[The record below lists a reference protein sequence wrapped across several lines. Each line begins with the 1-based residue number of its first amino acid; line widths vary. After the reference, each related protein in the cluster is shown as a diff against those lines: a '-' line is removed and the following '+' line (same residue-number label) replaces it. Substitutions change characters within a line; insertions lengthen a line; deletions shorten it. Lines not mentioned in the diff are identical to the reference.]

1 MARPGQPWGRGDGQ
15 PERDVRELVRRVAG
29 LRDDADPNFQLA
41 LNFAWSNFRFHRFLD
56 VNSHKIQK
64 TVEGIYEKFIVHS
77 DLSRA
82 ESWKRLTEAFLNAP
96 LPSVQ
101 QVKTDA
107 HYSVLSLLL
116 CLSDSPSN
124 SSYVATPREKE
135 VEEEDGP
142 DWGRYLL
149 EGEEIDLGPRADTP
163 DWSEESEDEDDQQ
176 PLSREDS
183 GIQVDRT
190 PLEEQEQ
197 HRGLGPP
204 TSWKDEPEGRSWL
217 EQHVVRQYWAARPTR
232 TPHSLHLHA
241 NLAAVWEQHLCS
253 SDPLYVPDDRILVT
267 ETQVIRETLWL
278 LSGVKKLFIFPLVDG
293 KVTVRSNIT
302 VSHLTQSCLRSV
314 LEQVAAY
321 GQVVFRLQEFIDE
334 VRGHGPESALPGSG
348 PVPKKPTEAP
358 FRTYQAFMWAL
369 YKYFISFKEELTE
382 IEKCIIRNDTTMT
395 LAIVVDKLSPRLAQL
410 KVLHKVFSTGVA
422 EVPPDT
428 RNVVRASHLLNTLY
442 KAILEY
448 DTVGEASEQT
458 VSLLFSL
465 WVDTVRPYLQT
476 VDEWIVHG
484 HLWDGAKE
492 FIIQRNKSVPVSHR
506 DFWYATY
513 TLYSVSEKT
522 EHEERTSDSAS
533 ASSGSDQGAPARQH
547 TMVSF
552 LKPVLKQIIMAGK
565 SMQLLKNLQCA
576 ESTAGQAAARD
587 AERKSLYT
595 LFLESVQSRLRR
607 GDDSSPRVLGEQ
619 QVSKESL
626 LHMQPVAGS
635 HRELDDVHDP
645 LLAINFA
652 RLYLEQSDFHEK
664 FASGDICVDR
674 SSESVTCRTFE
685 LTLRSCLYPHI
696 DKQYLECCGSLMHT
710 LKKDYRLVEYLQAMR
725 NFFLME
731 GGDTMYDFYTSIF
744 DKIRE
749 KETWQNVSF
758 LNVQLQEAV
767 GQRYPED
774 SARLSISFENVDTAK
789 KKLPVHILDGLTL
802 SYKVPWPVDIVISLE
817 CQKIYNQVFL
827 LLLQIK
833 WAKYSLDV
841 LLFGGKTLP
850 AGEQTSAAAKPPLR
864 AGLAGE
870 QDSLAGLGPQKDL
883 ARQQVHRMFLLRVKL
898 MHFVNSLH
906 NYIMTRVRVGPPPP
920 HTRVG
925 TCSGVL
931 WTQLRVEVLES
942 VSRSSRSTCVLSP
955 LGLQVSFVKEAIM
968 KVLNLALMFAEGWQ
982 AGLGA
987 WRMESIEKMESDFK
1001 NCHMFLVT
1009 ILNKAVCRGSFPHLE
1024 SLALSLMAGME
1035 HS

>member
-1 MARPGQPWGRGDGQ
+1 MARHGPPLSWLDAQQ
-15 PERDVRELVRRVAG
+15 ERDVRELVRGVAG
-29 LRDDADPNFQLA
+29 LPDEADPNFQLA

-56 VNSHKIQK
+56 VNSHKIEK
-64 TVEGIYEKFIVHS
+64 TIEGIYEKFIIHS
-77 DLSRA
+77 DLSKA
-82 ESWKRLTEAFLNAP
+82 ASWKRLTEEFLNAP
-96 LPSVQ
+96 LPSI
-101 QVKTDA
+101 
-107 HYSVLSLLL
+107 
-116 CLSDSPSN
+116 
-124 SSYVATPREKE
+124 KE
-135 VEEEDGP
+135 
-142 DWGRYLL
+142 
-149 EGEEIDLGPRADTP
+149 IKN
-163 DWSEESEDEDDQQ
+163 WSEESEEENDQL

-183 GIQVDRT
+183 GIQIDRT
-190 PLEEQEQ
+190 PLEEQDQ
-197 HRGLGPP
+197 NRKLDPCI
-204 TSWKDEPEGRSWL
+204 SWKADEPDDRSWL
-217 EQHVVRQYWAARPTR
+217 EHHVVHQYWTARPSQF
-232 TPHSLHLHA
+232 PHSLHLHS
-241 NLAAVWEQHLCS
+241 NLAAVWDQHLYS
-253 SDPLYVPDDRILVT
+253 SDPLYVPDDRVLVT

-278 LSGVKKLFIFPLVDG
+278 LSGVKKLFIFQLIDG
-293 KVTVRSNIT
+293 KVTVRNNIIVT
-302 VSHLTQSCLRSV
+302 HLTHSCLRSV
-314 LEQVAAY
+314 LEQIAAY
-321 GQVVFRLQEFIDE
+321 GQVVFRLQQFIDE
-334 VRGHGPESALPGSG
+334 VMGHSSESMLPGSG
-348 PVPKKPTEAP
+348 SVPKKSTEAP

-369 YKYFISFKEELTE
+369 YKYFISFKEELAE
-382 IEKCIIRNDTTMT
+382 IEKCIINNDATIT
-395 LAIVVDKLSPRLAQL
+395 LAIVVDKLAPRLAQL

-448 DTVGEASEQT
+448 DDVGEASEQT

-465 WVDTVRPYLQT
+465 WVETVRPYLQT

-484 HLWDGAKE
+484 HLWDGARE
-492 FIIQRNKSVPVSHR
+492 FIIQRNKNVPVNHR

-522 EHEERTSDSAS
+522 ENEEKMSDNAS
-533 ASSGSDQGAPARQH
+533 ASSGSDQGPSSRQH

-576 ESTAGQAAARD
+576 ESTTCQAGARD

-595 LFLESVQSRLRR
+595 LFLESVQSRLRH
-607 GDDSSPRVLGEQ
+607 GEDSTPQVLTEQ
-619 QVSKESL
+619 QATKENL
-626 LHMQPVAGS
+626 MKMQSIAER
-635 HRELDDVHDP
+635 HLELDDVHDP

-652 RLYLEQSDFHEK
+652 RMYLEQSDFHEK
-664 FASGDICVDR
+664 FAGGDVCVDR
-674 SSESVTCRTFE
+674 SSESVTCQTFE

-696 DKQYLECCGSLMHT
+696 DKQYLDCCGNLMQT

-774 SARLSISFENVDTAK
+774 SSRLSISFENVDTAK

-841 LLFGGKTLP
+841 LLFGELVST
-850 AGEQTSAAAKPPLR
+850 AEKPRLQE
-864 AGLAGE
+864 GLVRE
-870 QDSLAGLGPQKDL
+870 QDTVAQFGPQKEPILHSTGLEFQHQVEEAKDL
-883 ARQQVHRMFLLRVKL
+883 DQLIKIHYRYLSTIHDRCLLREK
-898 MHFVNSLH
+898 
-906 NYIMTRVRVGPPPP
+906 
-920 HTRVG
+920 
-925 TCSGVL
+925 
-931 WTQLRVEVLES
+931 
-942 VSRSSRSTCVLSP
+942 
-955 LGLQVSFVKEAIM
+955 VSFVKEAIM
-968 KVLNLALMFAEGWQ
+968 KVLNLALMFADGWQ
-982 AGLGA
+982 AGLGT

-1035 HS
+1035 QS

>member
-1 MARPGQPWGRGDGQ
+1 MARHGPPLSWVDAQQ
-15 PERDVRELVRRVAG
+15 ERDVRELVRGVAG
-29 LRDDADPNFQLA
+29 LPDEADPNFQLA

-56 VNSHKIQK
+56 VNSHKIEK
-64 TVEGIYEKFIVHS
+64 TIEGIYEKFIIHS
-77 DLSRA
+77 DLSKA
-82 ESWKRLTEAFLNAP
+82 ASWKRLTEEFLNAP
-96 LPSVQ
+96 LPSIKEI
-101 QVKTDA
+101 KTDA
-107 HYSVLSLLL
+107 HYSILSLLL

-124 SSYVATPREKE
+124 SNYVETPRDKE
-135 VEEEDGP
+135 VEKKDDF
-142 DWGRYLL
+142 DWGKYLM
-149 EGEEIDLGPRADTP
+149 EGEEMDIGPYMDTP
-163 DWSEESEDEDDQQ
+163 NWSEESEEENDQL

-190 PLEEQEQ
+190 PLEEQDQ
-197 HRGLGPP
+197 NRKLDPCI
-204 TSWKDEPEGRSWL
+204 SWKADEPDDRSWL
-217 EQHVVRQYWAARPTR
+217 EHHVVHQYWTARPSQF
-232 TPHSLHLHA
+232 PHSLHLHS
-241 NLAAVWEQHLCS
+241 NLAAVWDQHLYS
-253 SDPLYVPDDRILVT
+253 SDPLYVPDDRVLVT

-278 LSGVKKLFIFPLVDG
+278 LSGVKKLFIFQLIDG
-293 KVTVRSNIT
+293 KVTVRNNIIVT
-302 VSHLTQSCLRSV
+302 HLTHSCLRSV
-314 LEQVAAY
+314 LEQIAAY
-321 GQVVFRLQEFIDE
+321 GQVVFRLQQFIDE
-334 VRGHGPESALPGSG
+334 VMGHSSESMLPGSG
-348 PVPKKPTEAP
+348 SVPKKSTEAP

-369 YKYFISFKEELTE
+369 YKYFISFKEELAE
-382 IEKCIIRNDTTMT
+382 IEKCIINNDATIT
-395 LAIVVDKLSPRLAQL
+395 LAIVVDKLAPRLAQL

-448 DTVGEASEQT
+448 DDVGEASEQT

-465 WVDTVRPYLQT
+465 WVETVRPYLQT

-484 HLWDGAKE
+484 HLWDGARE
-492 FIIQRNKSVPVSHR
+492 FIIQRNKNVPVNHR

-522 EHEERTSDSAS
+522 ENEEKMSDNAS
-533 ASSGSDQGAPARQH
+533 ASSGSDQGPSSRQH

-576 ESTAGQAAARD
+576 ESTTCQAGARD

-595 LFLESVQSRLRR
+595 LFLESVQSRLRH
-607 GDDSSPRVLGEQ
+607 GEDSTPQVLTEQ
-619 QVSKESL
+619 QATKENL
-626 LHMQPVAGS
+626 MKMQSIAER
-635 HRELDDVHDP
+635 HLELDDVHDP

-652 RLYLEQSDFHEK
+652 RMYLEQSDFHEK
-664 FASGDICVDR
+664 FAGGDVCVDR
-674 SSESVTCRTFE
+674 SSESVTCQTFE

-696 DKQYLECCGSLMHT
+696 DKQYLDCCGNLMQT

-774 SARLSISFENVDTAK
+774 SSRLSISFENVDTAK

-841 LLFGGKTLP
+841 LLFGELVST
-850 AGEQTSAAAKPPLR
+850 AEKPRLQE
-864 AGLAGE
+864 GLVRE
-870 QDSLAGLGPQKDL
+870 QDTVAQFGPQKEPV
-883 ARQQVHRMFLLRVKL
+883 RQQIHRMFLLRVKL

-906 NYIMTRVRVGPPPP
+906 NYIMTRV
-920 HTRVG
+920 
-925 TCSGVL
+925 
-931 WTQLRVEVLES
+931 
-942 VSRSSRSTCVLSP
+942 
-955 LGLQVSFVKEAIM
+955 SFVKEAIM
-968 KVLNLALMFAEGWQ
+968 KVLNLALMFADGWQ
-982 AGLGA
+982 AGLGT

-1035 HS
+1035 QS

>member
-1 MARPGQPWGRGDGQ
+1 MAGIRLQRSRLQ
-15 PERDVRELVRRVAG
+15 QELEVRELVRHVTG
-29 LRDDADPNFQLA
+29 LRDEADPNFQLA
-41 LNFAWSNFRFHRFLD
+41 LHFAWSNLRFHRFLD
-56 VNSHKIQK
+56 VNSHKVEK
-64 TVEGIYEKFIVHS
+64 TIEGIYEKFIIHS
-77 DLSRA
+77 DLNKAS
-82 ESWKRLTEAFLNAP
+82 SWKRLIEEFLNAS
-96 LPSVQ
+96 LPSIKEI
-101 QVKTDA
+101 KTDA
-107 HYSVLSLLL
+107 HYSILSLLL

-124 SSYVATPREKE
+124 SNYVETPRDKE
-135 VEEEDGP
+135 VEKKDNF
-142 DWGRYLL
+142 DWGKYLM
-149 EGEEIDLGPRADTP
+149 EGEEIDFVPSVDTP
-163 DWSEESEDEDDQQ
+163 NWSEESEGEDDQQ

-190 PLEEQEQ
+190 PLEEQDQ
-197 HRGLGPP
+197 KRIPGPCV
-204 TSWKDEPEGRSWL
+204 SWKDETDGRNWL
-217 EQHVVRQYWAARPTR
+217 EEHVVLQYWTARPLR
-232 TPHSLHLHA
+232 FSHSLHLHS
-241 NLAAVWEQHLCS
+241 NLGTVWDQHLHS
-253 SDPLYVPDDRILVT
+253 SDSLHVPDDRIFVT

-278 LSGVKKLFIFPLVDG
+278 LSGVKKLFIFQLIDG
-293 KVTVRSNIT
+293 KITVRKNIVLT
-302 VSHLTQSCLRSV
+302 HLTHNCLRSV
-314 LEQVAAY
+314 LEQIAAY

-334 VRGHGPESALPGSG
+334 VMRHSSDHILPENSSI
-348 PVPKKPTEAP
+348 PKKSTEAP

-382 IEKCIIRNDTTMT
+382 IEKYIINNDTTVT
-395 LAIVVDKLSPRLAQL
+395 LSIVVDRLSPRLAQL

-448 DTVGEASEQT
+448 DSVGEASEQT
-458 VSLLFSL
+458 VSLLFFL
-465 WVDTVRPYLQT
+465 WVETVRPYLQT

-484 HLWDGAKE
+484 HLFDCAKE
-492 FIIQRNKSVPVSHR
+492 FIIQRNKNVPVNHR

-513 TLYSVSEKT
+513 TLYSVSEKS
-522 EHEERTSDSAS
+522 ENEEKMSDNAS
-533 ASSGSDQGAPARQH
+533 ASSGSDQGPSSRQH

-565 SMQLLKNLQCA
+565 SMQLLKNLQCV
-576 ESTAGQAAARD
+576 ESSRCQAVARD
-587 AERKSLYT
+587 ADRKSLYN
-595 LFLESVQSRLRR
+595 LFLESLQSRLRH
-607 GDDSSPRVLGEQ
+607 GEDYPPRILTEQ
-619 QVSKESL
+619 QTTEECLIK
-626 LHMQPVAGS
+626 MQSIAER
-635 HRELDDVHDP
+635 HLELDDVHDP

-652 RLYLEQSDFHEK
+652 RLYLEQSDFHDK
-664 FASGDICVDR
+664 FAGGDICVDR
-674 SSESVTCRTFE
+674 SSESVTCQTFE

-696 DKQYLECCGSLMHT
+696 DKQYLDCCGNLMHT

-758 LNVQLQEAV
+758 LNAQLQEAV

-774 SARLSISFENVDTAK
+774 CSRLAISFENVDTSK
-789 KKLPVHILDGLTL
+789 KKLPVHMLDGLTL

-841 LLFGGKTLP
+841 LLFGKLVSTTEKPQLKEKLLH
-850 AGEQTSAAAKPPLR
+850 EQEVNA
-864 AGLAGE
+864 
-870 QDSLAGLGPQKDL
+870 QFGPQRESI
-883 ARQQVHRMFLLRVKL
+883 RQQIHRMFLLRVKL

-906 NYIMTRVRVGPPPP
+906 NYIMTRILHSTGLEFQHQVEEAKD
-920 HTRVG
+920 
-925 TCSGVL
+925 L
-931 WTQLRVEVLES
+931 DQLIKIHYRYL
-942 VSRSSRSTCVLSP
+942 STIHDRCL
-955 LGLQVSFVKEAIM
+955 LREKVSFVKEAIM
-968 KVLNLALMFAEGWQ
+968 KVLNLALMFADGWQ

-987 WRMESIEKMESDFK
+987 WKMESIEKMESDFK

-1035 HS
+1035 QS